1 MLSQFCN
8 VKPLNIHAPRVSL
21 MFITR
26 SFVMHAQMR
35 LGFICNHYIVVL
47 SKIAKKNRRYI
58 KILMLNQQDLL
69 EIESISDDVSL
80 NVQVTV

>member
-1 MLSQFCN
+1 
-8 VKPLNIHAPRVSL
+8 
-21 MFITR
+21 
-26 SFVMHAQMR
+26 MHAQMR
-35 LGFICNHYIVVL
+35 LGFICNHYIVV

-80 NVQVTV
+80 NVQVTVWRVPSRR